1 MATAVHRMRDNGP
14 IAIFS
19 SALRYRQLIWRLA
32 LREFEAQFRGSL
44 LGRLWAALG
53 PLLLLGLYTYVFG
66 VVMEARWP
74 GTETSG
80 TLHVALLYFVGMVL
94 FGFFV
99 ECLSRAPNLLLENVA
114 YIKKV
119 VFPLDVLAWVALVA
133 ATLRL
138 FFSAAILMV
147 FYVAIEGLPPV
158 SALALPVVAAPLALL
173 SLGCVWFLSALGVY
187 LRDTRQGMIVITPA
201 IMFMSPVFYPMA
213 VVPEPVRTI
222 LYANPLSFAIESA
235 RRALFEG
242 HWPSLPGLAIYTLL
256 ACFLAWLGRFWFIS
270 VRGGFADVV

>member
-1 MATAVHRMRDNGP
+1 MMRNGGPISVFGTAVRHRH
-14 IAIFS
+14 
-19 SALRYRQLIWRLA
+19 LIWRLA

-44 LGRLWAALG
+44 LGRFWAALG

-74 GTETSG
+74 GAKTGG

-94 FGFFV
+94 FGFFI
-99 ECLSRAPNLLLENVA
+99 ECISRAPGLLLENLA

-119 VFPLDVLAWVALVA
+119 VFPLEILAWVALVA
-133 ATLRL
+133 ALLRL
-138 FFSAAILMV
+138 FFGAVILIL
-147 FYVAIEGLPPV
+147 FYVVIDGLPPV
-158 SALALPVVAAPLALL
+158 STLALPIVAVPLALVA
-173 SLGCVWFLSALGVY
+173 LGLIWFLSALGVY
-187 LRDTRQGMIVITPA
+187 LRDVRQAMTVIAPA
-201 IMFMSPVFYPMA
+201 LMFTSPVFYPMS

-235 RRALFEG
+235 RHALFDDD
-242 HWPSLPGLAIYTLL
+242 WPPLSGFIVYCLL
-256 ACFLAWLGRFWFIS
+256 ACLFAWLGRLWFMR